1 MKLLIS
7 TAFLLFAWA
16 PLTAAQ
22 APPASA
28 LTPVQAR
35 QALDVLKDDARRAQM
50 ISVLEA
56 IATAM
61 PAASVRAGDAKPGEG
76 KPADT
81 QAGDAKPGDAKPA
94 EAKPVVPVPLAPDS
108 LGAQLLVGAS
118 NWLSTLSDQTW
129 QTVRAVTDFPLI
141 LRWLDVLATDPYV
154 RAQLFDAGWKL
165 LVVLGLG
172 LAAEWVA
179 TRLLRRLVHAL
190 ARRAPPPPPPREA
203 LPALT
208 PASARDAAGNDTSG
222 LAQAEAGHTEALHA
236 ERLTRRLPAALWLL
250 ARRLPFAI
258 GHLLADLLPVAVMA
272 TVGYGLIGLRMGVEP
287 VTRLV
292 ILAALNA
299 YVLFRCVLAVTRM
312 MVAPER
318 PRLRLLAVSDGT
330 ARYVMHWVLRIT
342 AVSVF
347 GYTLIETGL
356 LFGMYRLA
364 HDALLKLLA
373 LVVDGFMVI
382 IILQQRAAIAAIIQP
397 VPGATGLAARVR
409 RVVAPVWHVA
419 AIFYVVA
426 LWVVQATEVPNGFS
440 RLLLV
445 FAVTAAI
452 MAAGRYALILA
463 LGVLSR
469 SMRPD
474 GVLGGRTPG
483 MQARITAYQPVLRM
497 VLKIVVTL
505 LTCLAL
511 LEAWGFQAL
520 SWFTGNALGG
530 RLVASLTTIGL
541 TVVAAL
547 LVWETANASVQGHLA
562 RLTAEAQAAK
572 SARLRTLLPM
582 MRTALL
588 VVILVVVVLMV
599 LSEIGLNIAPL
610 LAGAGVI
617 GLAIGFGSQKL
628 VQDII
633 TGLFLLLEN
642 TMQVGDVV
650 TLGGLTGTVEN
661 LSVRTIRLRAIDG
674 AVHIVPFS
682 AVTTVTN
689 MTRDFGYAVLDVS
702 IGLNEEPDHITKVLN
717 DIAAAMR
724 AEPRWAGAINADLD
738 VMGLEKFLP
747 DAWVLRV
754 RIRTTPGQ
762 RWAVGRELNRRIKY
776 RFDEL
781 AIESPMT
788 STRVLSTNP
797 PPPELQPA

>member
-1 MKLLIS
+1 MKLLILA
-7 TAFLLFAWA
+7 AFLLFAWV
-16 PLTAAQ
+16 PTTAAQ
-22 APPASA
+22 VPAPASA
-28 LTPVQAR
+28 LTPAQAR
-35 QALDVLKDDARRAQM
+35 QALDVLKDDARRKQM

-56 IATAM
+56 IAVAAPSM
-61 PAASVRAGDAKPGEG
+61 AAAAPLPPADAKPSEVTKPGE
-76 KPADT
+76 
-81 QAGDAKPGDAKPA
+81 AKPGA
-94 EAKPVVPVPLAPDS
+94 PVPLAPDS
-108 LGAQLLVGAS
+108 LGAQLLVSAS
-118 NWLSTLSDQTW
+118 DWLSILSDWTGQTI
-129 QTVRAVTDFPLI
+129 RAVTDFPLI
-141 LRWLDVLATDPYV
+141 LRWLNVLATDPYI
-154 RAQLFDAGWKL
+154 RAQLFNAGWKL
-165 LVVLGLG
+165 LVVLSLG
-172 LAAEWVA
+172 LAAEWA
-179 TRLLRRLVHAL
+179 AARLLRRLVHAL
-190 ARRAPPPPPPREA
+190 ARRAPPLPPPREA
-203 LPALT
+203 PPAL
-208 PASARDAAGNDTSG
+208 AHDLDGHDTSG

-258 GHLLADLLPVAVMA
+258 GHLIADLLPVAVMVA
-272 TVGYGLIGLRMGVEP
+272 VGYGLIGLWVGVEP

-299 YVLFRCVLAVTRM
+299 YVLFRCVLGASRM

-373 LVVDGFMVI
+373 LVVHGFVVI
-382 IILQQRAAIAAIIQP
+382 VILQQRAAIAAIIQP
-397 VPGATGLAARVR
+397 APGAVGLAARVR
-409 RVVAPVWHVA
+409 GVVAPVWHVA

-426 LWVVQATEVPNGFS
+426 LWVVQAMEVPNGFS

-445 FAVTAAI
+445 FVVTAAI

-483 MQARITAYQPVLRM
+483 MQARITAYQPMARM
-497 VLKIVVTL
+497 ALKIVVTL

-511 LEAWGFQAL
+511 LEAWGFRVV

-530 RLVASLTTIGL
+530 RLVASLTTMGL
-541 TVVAAL
+541 TVVVAL
-547 LVWETANASVQGHLA
+547 LVWEAANAGVQGHLA

-582 MRTALL
+582 MRTVLL
-588 VVILVVVVLMV
+588 VAILTVVVLMV

-650 TLGGLTGTVEN
+650 TLGGLTGSVEN

-702 IGLNEEPDHITKVLN
+702 VGLNEEPDHITQVLN
-717 DIAAAMR
+717 DIAVAMR

-797 PPPELQPA
+797 PPQLQPA